1 MARLANVSRRIRA
14 ESIRPQV
21 AALVVVAL
29 AAFGSCASPAPPRPA
44 APPAPIV
51 LAGTEYA
58 TPMLRAQV
66 LAFRELYPSADSI
79 VLLSNGSAVG
89 MEQLVNGEVGMALL
103 MRDLTDPEVKAA
115 VSRDGLQGF
124 PIAWDAVAVVVHPSS
139 PIQQLSR
146 TELAEIY
153 SGTATD
159 WAAFG
164 WKRGGSILAMTGGPR
179 LGLYAFGEQSIL
191 NGEAYAKTIYALDS
205 EEEIART
212 VGERANAIGLLSR
225 PFVTERLRAV
235 AVAPALGF
243 PYQPFDRASLLERRY
258 PLLRGLSVATPK
270 TPRATAADF
279 VTFVSSVEGQE
290 ILARHGYAP
299 ATVPVRIVRTVEEG
313 E

>member
-21 AALVVVAL
+21 AALVVAL

-58 TPMLRAQV
+58 TPMLRAQA
-66 LAFRELYPSADSI
+66 LAFRELYPDADSI
-79 VLLSNGSAVG
+79 VLVENGSALG

-124 PIAWDAVAVVVHPSS
+124 PIAWDGVAVVVHPSS
-139 PIQQLSR
+139 PIEQLSR

-153 SGTATD
+153 SGKTAD
-159 WAAFG
+159 WSAYG
-164 WKRGGSILAMTGGPR
+164 WKRGGAILAMTGGPR
-179 LGLYAFGEQSIL
+179 LGLYGFGEQSIL
-191 NGEAYAKTIYALDS
+191 NGAPYAKTIYALGS
-205 EEEIART
+205 EAEIERT
-212 VGERANAIGLLSR
+212 VAERPNAIGLLSR
-225 PFVTERLRAV
+225 PFVTDRVSALAV
-235 AVAPALGF
+235 SPALGF
-243 PYQPFDRASLLERRY
+243 PYQPFDRASLLEQRY
-258 PLLRGLSVATPK
+258 PLLRSLSIATPK
-270 TPRATAADF
+270 TPRTTAADF
-279 VTFVSSVEGQE
+279 VTFVSSVEGQQ

-299 ATVPVRIVRTVEEG
+299 ATVPVRIVRTAEEG